1 VRGECCEYG
10 RRFNTMMEK
19 LTLFR
24 TTKRIL
30 FGLGAVEK
38 TGPEAQLLKAKKV
51 LIITD
56 PGVIQ
61 VGLLESVEKSLQY
74 VNLPFVI
81 FDGVEPDPK
90 IEVVEKSVEKAKEEG
105 IDLIIGFGGGSSL
118 DIAKVTSILIT
129 NPGKIDSFFGI
140 DLVPNPGVP
149 VILVPTTAGTGS
161 EVTPIAI
168 LSDTKEKLKKG
179 IVSPTLFPEVAIV
192 DPKLTIGL
200 PPSVTAFT
208 GMDALTH
215 AIEAFYSINA
225 TDLSDLLAFRAMELI
240 SKNLRMA
247 YAHGENLVAR
257 SNMMEG
263 SLLAGIAFANAGVGA
278 VHAFAY
284 PLGGEFHLAH
294 GLINTLMLPY
304 VMRYNI
310 LGCPYKFAQMA
321 KAFGEKVEG
330 ISELVGAEIA
340 VRFVERLSDDLRV
353 PRRLRDVG
361 IPEDSIPRLAE
372 AAMKVTR
379 LLANNPR
386 KMTLEDAAAIYKSAY

>member
-1 VRGECCEYG
+1 MC
-10 RRFNTMMEK
+10 EK

-24 TTKRIL
+24 TVRRIL
-30 FGLGAVEK
+30 SGPGAVEK
-38 TGPEAQLLKAKKV
+38 IGAEALLLKANKV

-61 VGLLESVEKSLQY
+61 AGLLEGVEKSLRA
-74 VNLPFVI
+74 VSLPFVI
-81 FDGVEPDPK
+81 FDGVESDPR
-90 IEVVEKSVEKAKEEG
+90 IEVVEKSVENAKKER
-105 IDLIIGFGGGSSL
+105 INLVIGFGGGSSL
-118 DIAKVTSILIT
+118 DIAKVTSILLT
-129 NPGKIDSFFGI
+129 NSGKIEDFWGI
-140 DLVPNPGVP
+140 DLVPNPGIP
-149 VILVPTTAGTGS
+149 AILVPTTAGTGS

-179 IVSPTLFPEVAIV
+179 IVSSFLFPEVAIV

-215 AIEAFYSINA
+215 AIESFYSINA
-225 TDLSDLLAFRAMELI
+225 TDLTDILAFRAMELI
-240 SKNLRMA
+240 TKNIRVA
-247 YAHGENLVAR
+247 YANGENLVAR
-257 SNMMEG
+257 TSMMEG

-284 PLGGEFHLAH
+284 PLGGEFHLTH
-294 GLINTLMLPY
+294 GLANTLMLPY
-304 VMRYNI
+304 VMRFNI
-310 LGCPYKFAQMA
+310 LGCPEKFARMA
-321 KAFGEKVEG
+321 EAFGEKVESR
-330 ISELVGAEIA
+330 SELVRAEMA
-340 VRFVERLSDDLRV
+340 VKFVERLSDDIRV

-361 IPEDSIPRLAE
+361 IPEDAIPRLAE

-386 KMTLEDAAAIYKSAY
+386 KISLNDAIAIYNSAY

>member
-1 VRGECCEYG
+1 MIDKV
-10 RRFNTMMEK
+10 
-19 LTLFR
+19 TLFR

-30 FGLGAVEK
+30 FGPGSIERL
-38 TGPEAQLLKAKKV
+38 GPEAQLLKAKKI

-56 PGVIQ
+56 QGVIQ
-61 VGLLESVEKSLQY
+61 AGLLEGVEKSLQS

-81 FDGVEPDPK
+81 FDGVEPDPR
-90 IEVVEKSVEKAKEEG
+90 IEVVEKSVEKAKKEG

-118 DIAKVTSILIT
+118 DIAKVTSIMIT
-129 NPGKIDSFFGI
+129 NTGKIDSFFGV

-149 VILVPTTAGTGS
+149 VILIPTTAGTGS

-179 IVSPTLFPEVAIV
+179 IVSPTLFPEVTIL

-215 AIEAFYSINA
+215 AIESYYSINA
-225 TDLSDLLAFRAMELI
+225 TDLSDLLAFRAMELL

-247 YAHGENLVAR
+247 YAHGENLAAR
-257 SNMMEG
+257 SSVLEG

-294 GLINTLMLPY
+294 GLTNTLMLPY

-310 LGCPYKFAQMA
+310 LGCPSKFAQMA

-330 ISELVGAEIA
+330 ISELIGAEIA
-340 VRFVERLSDDLRV
+340 VRFIERLSDDIRV

-361 IPEDSIPRLAE
+361 IPEDAIPRLAE

-386 KMTLEDAAAIYKSAY
+386 KVTLEDAVAIYKSAY

>member
-1 VRGECCEYG
+1 MM
-10 RRFNTMMEK
+10 RFKMMEK

-38 TGPEAQLLKAKKV
+38 IGSEAQLLKAKKV

-56 PGVIQ
+56 PGIIQ
-61 VGLLESVEKSLQY
+61 SGLLEGIEKSLHAAD
-74 VNLPFVI
+74 LPFTL
-81 FDGVEPDPK
+81 FDGVEPDPR
-90 IEVVEKSVEKAKEEG
+90 IEVVAKSVENAKKEG
-105 IDLIIGFGGGSSL
+105 VDLIIGFGGGSSL
-118 DIAKVTSILIT
+118 DIAKVTSILVT
-129 NPGKIDSFFGI
+129 NPGKIDGFFGI
-140 DLVPNPGVP
+140 DLVPHSGIP

-179 IVSPTLFPEVAIV
+179 IVSPFLFPEVAII

-215 AIEAFYSINA
+215 AIEAYYSINA
-225 TDLSDLLAFRAMELI
+225 TDLTDLLAFRAMELI
-240 SKNLRMA
+240 TKNLRMA
-247 YAHGENLVAR
+247 YANGENLIAR

-294 GLINTLMLPY
+294 GLTNTLMLPY

-310 LGCPYKFAQMA
+310 LGCPEKFVQMA
-321 KAFGEKVEG
+321 KAFGEKVELLSVLDG
-330 ISELVGAEIA
+330 VEMA
-340 VRFVERLSDDLRV
+340 VKFVERLSDDLRV
-353 PRRLRDVG
+353 PKRLRDVG
-361 IPEDSIPRLAE
+361 IPEDAIPRLAE

-386 KMTLEDAAAIYKSAY
+386 KITLDDAITIYQSAY

>member
-1 VRGECCEYG
+1 
-10 RRFNTMMEK
+10 MIDK

-24 TTKRIL
+24 TTRRIL

-38 TGPEAQLLKAKKV
+38 IGTEAQLLKAKKV

-61 VGLLESVEKSLQY
+61 AGLLEGVEKSLQA
-74 VNLPFVI
+74 VGLPFVI
-81 FDGVEPDPK
+81 FDGVEPDPR
-90 IEVVEKSVEKAKEEG
+90 IEVVEKSVEKAKKEG

-118 DIAKVTSILIT
+118 DIAKVTSIMIT
-129 NPGKIDSFFGI
+129 NTGKIDSFFGI

-149 VILVPTTAGTGS
+149 VILIPTTAGTGS

-179 IVSPTLFPEVAIV
+179 IVSPTLFPEVAIL

-215 AIEAFYSINA
+215 AIESYYSINA
-225 TDLSDLLAFRAMELI
+225 TDLSDLLAFRAMELL

-247 YAHGENLVAR
+247 YAHGENLAAR
-257 SNMMEG
+257 SCVLEG

-294 GLINTLMLPY
+294 GLTNTLMLPY

-310 LGCPYKFAQMA
+310 LGCPHKFAQMA
-321 KAFGEKVEG
+321 KAFGERVEG

-340 VRFVERLSDDLRV
+340 VRFIERLSDDIRV

-361 IPEDSIPRLAE
+361 IPEDAIPRLAE

-386 KMTLEDAAAIYKSAY
+386 KMTLEDAIAIYKSAY

>member
-1 VRGECCEYG
+1 
-10 RRFNTMMEK
+10 MIEK
-19 LTLFR
+19 VTLFR
-24 TTKRIL
+24 TTRRIL

-38 TGPEAQLLKAKKV
+38 IGEEAQLLKTKKV

-61 VGLLESVEKSLQY
+61 AGLLENIEKSLQS
-74 VNLPFVI
+74 VGLPFVI
-81 FDGVEPDPK
+81 FDGVEPDPR
-90 IEVVEKSVEKAKEEG
+90 IEVVEKSVEKAKREG
-105 IDLIIGFGGGSSL
+105 VDLIIGFGGGSSL
-118 DIAKVTSILIT
+118 DIAKVTSIMIT
-129 NPGKIDSFFGI
+129 NHGKIDSFFGV
-140 DLVPNPGVP
+140 DLVPNPGIP
-149 VILVPTTAGTGS
+149 LILVPTTAGTGS

-168 LSDTKEKLKKG
+168 LSDTREKLKKG
-179 IVSPTLFPEVAIV
+179 IVTPTLFPEVALL

-215 AIEAFYSINA
+215 AIEAYYSINS
-225 TDLSDLLAFRAMELI
+225 TDLSDLFAYRAMELI

-294 GLINTLMLPY
+294 GLTNTLMLPY

-310 LGCPYKFAQMA
+310 LGCPGKFAQMA
-321 KAFGEKVEG
+321 IAFGEKVER
-330 ISELVGAEIA
+330 ISELVGADIA
-340 VRFVERLSDDLRV
+340 VRFIERLSDDIRV

-361 IPEDSIPRLAE
+361 IPEDAIPRLAE

-386 KMTLEDAAAIYKSAY
+386 KITLEDAIAIYKFAY

>member
-1 VRGECCEYG
+1 MIDR
-10 RRFNTMMEK
+10 

-24 TTKRIL
+24 TTKKIL

-38 TGPEAQLLKAKKV
+38 IGAEAQLLKGKKV

-56 PGVIQ
+56 SGVIQ
-61 VGLLESVEKSLQY
+61 AGLLEGVEKSLQAA
-74 VNLPFVI
+74 NIPFAL
-81 FDGVEPDPK
+81 FDGVEPDPR
-90 IEVVEKSVEKAKEEG
+90 IEVVEKSVEKAKKEG
-105 IDLIIGFGGGSSL
+105 IDLIIGLGGGSSL
-118 DIAKVTSILIT
+118 DIAKVTSIMIT
-129 NPGKIDSFFGI
+129 NSGKIDGFFGI
-140 DLVPNPGVP
+140 DLVPNPGIP

-179 IVSPTLFPEVAIV
+179 IISPTLFPEVAIV

-215 AIEAFYSINA
+215 AIESYASINA
-225 TDLSDLLAFRAMELI
+225 TDLTDLFALRAMELC

-247 YAHGENLVAR
+247 YAHGENLAAR

-294 GLINTLMLPY
+294 GLTNTLMLPY
-304 VMRYNI
+304 IMRYNI
-310 LGCPYKFAQMA
+310 LGCPHKFAQMA

-330 ISELVGAEIA
+330 LSELDGAETA
-340 VRFVERLSDDLRV
+340 VKFVERLSDDIRV

-361 IPEDSIPRLAE
+361 VPENAIPRLAE

-386 KMTLEDAAAIYKSAY
+386 KIALEDAVAIYNSAY

>member
-1 VRGECCEYG
+1 M
-10 RRFNTMMEK
+10 TEK
-19 LTLFR
+19 LSLFR
-24 TTKRIL
+24 TTRRIL
-30 FGLGAVEK
+30 FGVGSAEK
-38 TGPEAQLLKAKKV
+38 TGTEAQLLKAKKV

-61 VGLLESVEKSLQY
+61 AGLLEGIEKSLQS
-74 VNLPFVI
+74 VGIPFAI
-81 FDGVEPDPK
+81 FDGVEPDPR
-90 IEVVEKSVEKAKEEG
+90 IEVVEKSAEKAKKEG
-105 IDLIIGFGGGSSL
+105 MDLIIGFGGGSSL

-140 DLVPNPGVP
+140 DLVPRPGVP
-149 VILVPTTAGTGS
+149 AILIPTTAGTGS

-179 IVSPTLFPEVAIV
+179 IVTPHLFPEVAIV
-192 DPKLTIGL
+192 DPKLTVGL
-200 PPSVTAFT
+200 PSSVTAFT

-215 AIEAFYSINA
+215 AIEACYSVNA
-225 TDLSDLLAFRAMELI
+225 TGLSDLLAIRAMELI

-247 YAHGENLVAR
+247 YAYGENLSAR

-284 PLGGEFHLAH
+284 PLGAEFHLAH
-294 GLINTLMLPY
+294 GLTNTLMLPY

-310 LGCPYKFAQMA
+310 LGCSYKFATMA
-321 KAFGEKVEG
+321 KAFAEKVEG
-330 ISELVGAEIA
+330 LSELDAAEAA
-340 VRFVERLSDDLRV
+340 VKFVERLSDDLRV

-361 IPEDSIPRLAE
+361 IREDAIPRLAE

-386 KMTLEDAAAIYKSAY
+386 KISLEDANAIYKSAY

>member
-1 VRGECCEYG
+1 MFDKV
-10 RRFNTMMEK
+10 
-19 LTLFR
+19 TLFR

-30 FGLGAVEK
+30 FGPGSIERLGS
-38 TGPEAQLLKAKKV
+38 EAQLLKPKKI

-61 VGLLESVEKSLQY
+61 AGLLEGVEKSLRS
-74 VNLPFVI
+74 VGLPFVI
-81 FDGVEPDPK
+81 FDGVEPDPR
-90 IEVVEKSVEKAKEEG
+90 IEVVEKSVEKAKKEG
-105 IDLIIGFGGGSSL
+105 TDLIIGFGGGSSL

-129 NPGKIDSFFGI
+129 NPGKIDSFFGV
-140 DLVPNPGVP
+140 DLVPNSGIP

-215 AIEAFYSINA
+215 AIEAYYSINA
-225 TDLSDLLAFRAMELI
+225 TDLSDLLAFKAMELI

-263 SLLAGIAFANAGVGA
+263 SLFAGIAFANAGVGA

-294 GLINTLMLPY
+294 GLTNTLMLPY
-304 VMRYNI
+304 IMRYNI
-310 LGCPYKFAQMA
+310 LGCPSKFAQMA

-340 VRFVERLSDDLRV
+340 VRFVERLSDDIRV

-361 IPEDSIPRLAE
+361 IPADAIPRLGE

-386 KMTLEDAAAIYKSAY
+386 KVTLEDAVAIYKSAY

>member
-1 VRGECCEYG
+1 M
-10 RRFNTMMEK
+10 TDK
-19 LTLFR
+19 LSLFR
-24 TTKRIL
+24 TTRRIL
-30 FGLGAVEK
+30 FGAGSAEK
-38 TGPEAQLLKAKKV
+38 TGTEAQLLKAKKV

-61 VGLLESVEKSLQY
+61 AGLLEGIEKSLQS
-74 VNLPFVI
+74 VGIPFAI
-81 FDGVEPDPK
+81 FDGVEPDPR
-90 IEVVEKSVEKAKEEG
+90 IEVVEKSVEKAKKEG
-105 IDLIIGFGGGSSL
+105 INLIIGFGGGSSL
-118 DIAKVTSILIT
+118 DIAKVTSIMVA

-140 DLVPNPGVP
+140 DLVPNPGMP
-149 VILVPTTAGTGS
+149 VILIPTTAGTGS

-179 IVSPTLFPEVAIV
+179 IVSPTLFPEVALV
-192 DPKLTIGL
+192 DPKLTVGL

-215 AIEAFYSINA
+215 AIEACYSVNA
-225 TDLSDLLAFRAMELI
+225 TGLSDLLAIRAMELI

-247 YAHGENLVAR
+247 YAYGENLSAR
-257 SNMMEG
+257 SSMMEG

-294 GLINTLMLPY
+294 GLTNTLMLPY

-310 LGCPYKFAQMA
+310 LGCPYKFATMA

-330 ISELVGAEIA
+330 LSELDAAEAA
-340 VRFVERLSDDLRV
+340 VKFVERLSDDLRV

-361 IPEDSIPRLAE
+361 IPEKAISGLAE

-386 KMTLEDAAAIYKSAY
+386 KIAPEDAVAIYKSAY

>member
-1 VRGECCEYG
+1 M
-10 RRFNTMMEK
+10 TEK

-38 TGPEAQLLKAKKV
+38 TGTEAQLLKAKKV
-51 LIITD
+51 LIVTD

-61 VGLLESVEKSLQY
+61 AGLLQHVEKSLQSAG
-74 VNLPFVI
+74 LPFAI
-81 FDGVEPDPK
+81 FDGVEADPR
-90 IEVVEKSVEKAKEEG
+90 IEVVEKSVEKAKKEG

-118 DIAKVTSILIT
+118 DIAKITSIMVT
-129 NPGKIDSFFGI
+129 NQGKIDSFFGV
-140 DLVPNPGVP
+140 DLVPNSGLP
-149 VILVPTTAGTGS
+149 VMLIPTTAGTGS

-168 LSDTKEKLKKG
+168 LSDTREKLKKG

-192 DPKLTIGL
+192 DPKLTVGL

-215 AIEAFYSINA
+215 AIEAYASINA
-225 TDLSDLLAFRAMELI
+225 TGLSDLLAFRAMELL
-240 SKNLRMA
+240 SKNIRMA
-247 YAHGENLVAR
+247 FAHGENLVAR

-294 GLINTLMLPY
+294 GLTNTLMLPY
-304 VMRYNI
+304 LMRYNI
-310 LGCPYKFAQMA
+310 LGCPDKFAAMA
-321 KAFGEKVEG
+321 RAFGEKVEG
-330 ISELVGAEIA
+330 LSELAAAEAA

-361 IPEDSIPRLAE
+361 IPEKAIPGLAE

-386 KMTLEDAAAIYKSAY
+386 KMTLEDAKAIYKSAY

>member
-1 VRGECCEYG
+1 
-10 RRFNTMMEK
+10 MIEK
-19 LTLFR
+19 VTLFR
-24 TTKRIL
+24 TTRRIL
-30 FGLGAVEK
+30 FGPGSIERLGS
-38 TGPEAQLLKAKKV
+38 EAQLLKAKKI

-56 PGVIQ
+56 TGVIQ
-61 VGLLESVEKSLQY
+61 AGLLEVVEKSLQSI
-74 VNLPFVI
+74 NLPFVI
-81 FDGVEPDPK
+81 FDGVEPDPR
-90 IEVVEKSVEKAKEEG
+90 IEVVEKSVEKAKKEG

-118 DIAKVTSILIT
+118 DIAKVTSIMIT
-129 NPGKIDSFFGI
+129 NTGMIDTFFGI
-140 DLVPNPGVP
+140 DLVPNPGAP
-149 VILVPTTAGTGS
+149 VILIPTTAGTGS

-179 IVSPTLFPEVAIV
+179 IVSTYLFPEVAIV

-215 AIEAFYSINA
+215 AIESFYSINA
-225 TDLSDLLAFRAMELI
+225 TDLSDLLSFRAMELL
-240 SKNLRMA
+240 SKNIRMA

-294 GLINTLMLPY
+294 GLTNTLMLPY

-310 LGCPYKFAQMA
+310 MGCPSKFAQMA

-361 IPEDSIPRLAE
+361 IPEDAIRRLAE

-386 KMTLEDAAAIYKSAY
+386 KITLEDAVAIYKSAY

>member
-1 VRGECCEYG
+1 
-10 RRFNTMMEK
+10 MLEK
-19 LTLFR
+19 LSLFR

-38 TGPEAQLLKAKKV
+38 IGAEAQLLKAKKV

-61 VGLLESVEKSLQY
+61 AGLLEGVEKSLQAAG
-74 VNLPFVI
+74 LPFVL
-81 FDGVEPDPK
+81 FDGVEPDPR
-90 IEVVEKSVEKAKEEG
+90 IEVVEKSVEKAKKEG
-105 IDLIIGFGGGSSL
+105 IDLIIGLGGGSSL
-118 DIAKVTSILIT
+118 DIAKVTSILLT
-129 NPGKIDSFFGI
+129 NSGKIDVFFGI

-215 AIEAFYSINA
+215 AIEAYASINA
-225 TDLSDLLAFRAMELI
+225 TDLTDLFALRAMDLC

-247 YAHGENLVAR
+247 YAHGENLAVR

-294 GLINTLMLPY
+294 GLTNTLMLPY
-304 VMRYNI
+304 IMRYNI
-310 LGCPYKFAQMA
+310 LGCPHKFAQMA

-330 ISELVGAEIA
+330 LSELDGAETA
-340 VRFVERLSDDLRV
+340 VKFVERLSDDIRV

-361 IPEDSIPRLAE
+361 VPENAIPQLAE

-386 KMTLEDAAAIYKSAY
+386 KVTLEDAVTIYNSAY

>member
-1 VRGECCEYG
+1 
-10 RRFNTMMEK
+10 
-19 LTLFR
+19 
-24 TTKRIL
+24 I
-30 FGLGAVEK
+30 
-38 TGPEAQLLKAKKV
+38 
-51 LIITD
+51 
-56 PGVIQ
+56 
-61 VGLLESVEKSLQY
+61 EKSLQS
-74 VNLPFVI
+74 VGLPFVI
-81 FDGVEPDPK
+81 FDGVEPDPR
-90 IEVVEKSVEKAKEEG
+90 IEVVEKSVEKAKKEG
-105 IDLIIGFGGGSSL
+105 IDLIIGLGGGSSL
-118 DIAKVTSILIT
+118 DIAKVTSIMIT
-129 NPGKIDSFFGI
+129 NLGKIDGFFGI

-215 AIEAFYSINA
+215 AIEAYASINA
-225 TDLSDLLAFRAMELI
+225 TDLTDLFALRAMDLC

-247 YAHGENLVAR
+247 YAHGENLAAR

-294 GLINTLMLPY
+294 GLTNTLMLPY
-304 VMRYNI
+304 IMRYNI
-310 LGCPYKFAQMA
+310 LGCPHKFAQMA

-330 ISELVGAEIA
+330 LSELDGAETA
-340 VRFVERLSDDLRV
+340 VKFVERLSDDIRV
-353 PRRLRDVG
+353 PRRLRYVG
-361 IPEDSIPRLAE
+361 VPENAIPQLAE

-386 KMTLEDAAAIYKSAY
+386 KTTLEDAVAIYNSAY

>member
-1 VRGECCEYG
+1 
-10 RRFNTMMEK
+10 MIEK

-38 TGPEAQLLKAKKV
+38 IGTEAQLLKAKKV

-56 PGVIQ
+56 MGVIQ
-61 VGLLESVEKSLQY
+61 AGLLEGVEKSLQSAG
-74 VNLPFVI
+74 LPFVI
-81 FDGVEPDPK
+81 FDGVEPDPR
-90 IEVVEKSVEKAKEEG
+90 IEVVEKSIEKAKKEG

-118 DIAKVTSILIT
+118 DIAKVTSIMIT
-129 NPGKIDSFFGI
+129 NPGKIDSFFGV
-140 DLVPNPGVP
+140 DLVPNPGIP
-149 VILVPTTAGTGS
+149 VILIPTTAGTGS

-179 IVSPTLFPEVAIV
+179 IVSAYLFPEVAIV
-192 DPKLTIGL
+192 DPKLTVGL

-215 AIEAFYSINA
+215 AIESFYSINA

-240 SKNLRMA
+240 SKNIRMA
-247 YAHGENLVAR
+247 FANGENLVAR

-294 GLINTLMLPY
+294 GLTNTLMLPY

-310 LGCPYKFAQMA
+310 LGCPSKFAQMA
-321 KAFGEKVEG
+321 KAFGERVEG

-340 VRFVERLSDDLRV
+340 VRSIERLSDDLRV

-361 IPEDSIPRLAE
+361 IPENAIPGLAE

-386 KMTLEDAAAIYKSAY
+386 KVTLEDAIAIYKSAY

>member
-1 VRGECCEYG
+1 M
-10 RRFNTMMEK
+10 TEK

-30 FGLGAVEK
+30 FGPGSIERLGS
-38 TGPEAQLLKAKKV
+38 EAQLLKAKKV

-56 PGVIQ
+56 TGVIQ
-61 VGLLESVEKSLQY
+61 AGLLESVKKSLQSAGI
-74 VNLPFVI
+74 PFAL
-81 FDGVEPDPK
+81 FDGVEPDPR
-90 IEVVEKSVEKAKEEG
+90 IEVVEKSVEKAKKEG

-118 DIAKVTSILIT
+118 DIAKVTSIMIT
-129 NPGKIDSFFGI
+129 NTGKIDSFFGI
-140 DLVPNPGVP
+140 DLVSNPGLP
-149 VILVPTTAGTGS
+149 VILIPTTAGTGS

-179 IVSPTLFPEVAIV
+179 IVSAYLFPAVAIV

-200 PPSVTAFT
+200 PSSVTAFT

-215 AIEAFYSINA
+215 AIEACYSVNA
-225 TDLSDLLAFRAMELI
+225 TDITDLLAFRAMELI

-247 YAHGENLVAR
+247 YAYGENLTAR
-257 SNMMEG
+257 SNTMEG

-294 GLINTLMLPY
+294 GLTNTLMLPY

-330 ISELVGAEIA
+330 LSELDGAELA
-340 VRFVERLSDDLRV
+340 VKFVERLSDDLRV

-361 IPEDSIPRLAE
+361 IPEDAIPRLAE

-386 KMTLEDAAAIYKSAY
+386 KVTLEDAVAIYKSAFY

>member
-1 VRGECCEYG
+1 
-10 RRFNTMMEK
+10 
-19 LTLFR
+19 
-24 TTKRIL
+24 
-30 FGLGAVEK
+30 
-38 TGPEAQLLKAKKV
+38 
-51 LIITD
+51 
-56 PGVIQ
+56 VIQ
-61 VGLLESVEKSLQY
+61 AGLLEGVEKSLQS

-81 FDGVEPDPK
+81 FDGVEPDPR
-90 IEVVEKSVEKAKEEG
+90 IEVVEKSVEKAKKEG

-118 DIAKVTSILIT
+118 DIAKVTSIMIT
-129 NPGKIDSFFGI
+129 NTGKIDSFFGI

-149 VILVPTTAGTGS
+149 VILIPTTAGTGS

-179 IVSPTLFPEVAIV
+179 IVSPTLFPEVAIL

-215 AIEAFYSINA
+215 AIESYYSINA
-225 TDLSDLLAFRAMELI
+225 TDLSDLLAFRAMELL

-247 YAHGENLVAR
+247 YAQGENLAAR
-257 SNMMEG
+257 SCVLEG

-294 GLINTLMLPY
+294 GLTNTLMLPY

-310 LGCPYKFAQMA
+310 LGCPSKFAQMA

-340 VRFVERLSDDLRV
+340 VRFIERLSDDIRV

-361 IPEDSIPRLAE
+361 IPEDAIPRLAE

-386 KMTLEDAAAIYKSAY
+386 KVTLEDAVVIYKSAY

>member
-1 VRGECCEYG
+1 
-10 RRFNTMMEK
+10 MDEK
-19 LTLFR
+19 ISLFR

-30 FGLGAVEK
+30 FGLGTVEK
-38 TGPEAQLLKAKKV
+38 VGAEAQLLKAKKV

-56 PGVIQ
+56 TGVIQ
-61 VGLLESVEKSLQY
+61 AGLLQSVEKSLQS
-74 VNLPFVI
+74 VGLPFAI
-81 FDGVEPDPK
+81 FDGVEPDPR
-90 IEVVEKSVEKAKEEG
+90 IEVVEKSVEKAKKEG

-118 DIAKVTSILIT
+118 DIAKVTSIMIT
-129 NPGKIDSFFGI
+129 NAGKIDGFFGI
-140 DLVPNPGVP
+140 DLVPNPGAA

-192 DPKLTIGL
+192 DPKLTVGL

-215 AIEAFYSINA
+215 AIESYYSINA
-225 TDLSDLLAFRAMELI
+225 THLSDLLAFRAMELI
-240 SKNLRMA
+240 SKDLRMA

-294 GLINTLMLPY
+294 GLTNTLMLPY
-304 VMRYNI
+304 VMRYNV
-310 LGCPYKFAQMA
+310 LGCPYRFAQMA
-321 KAFGEKVEG
+321 RAFGEKVEG
-330 ISELVGAEIA
+330 LSELDAAETA
-340 VRFVERLSDDLRV
+340 VKFVERLSDDLRV

-361 IPEDSIPRLAE
+361 IPEDAIPRLAE

-386 KMTLEDAAAIYKSAY
+386 KVTLEDTIAIYRSAY

>member
-1 VRGECCEYG
+1 
-10 RRFNTMMEK
+10 MIEK
-19 LTLFR
+19 VTLFR
-24 TTKRIL
+24 TTRKIL

-56 PGVIQ
+56 TGVIQ
-61 VGLLESVEKSLQY
+61 AGLLQGIEKSLQTAG
-74 VNLPFVI
+74 LPFVI
-81 FDGVEPDPK
+81 FDGVEPDPR
-90 IEVVEKSVEKAKEEG
+90 IEVVEKSVEKAKKEG

-118 DIAKVTSILIT
+118 DIAKVTSIMIT

-149 VILVPTTAGTGS
+149 VILIPTTAGTGS

-215 AIEAFYSINA
+215 AIESFYSINA
-225 TDLSDLLAFRAMELI
+225 TDLSNLLAFRAMELL
-240 SKNLRMA
+240 SKNIRMA
-247 YAHGENLVAR
+247 FAHGENLVAR
-257 SNMMEG
+257 SNVMEG
-263 SLLAGIAFANAGVGA
+263 SLLAGIGFANAGVGA

-294 GLINTLMLPY
+294 GLTNTLMLPY

-310 LGCPYKFAQMA
+310 MGCPSKFAQMA
-321 KAFGEKVEG
+321 KAFGERVEG

-353 PRRLRDVG
+353 PRRLRDVS
-361 IPEDSIPRLAE
+361 IPEDAIPRLAE

-386 KMTLEDAAAIYKSAY
+386 KITLEDAITIYRSAY

>member
-1 VRGECCEYG
+1 
-10 RRFNTMMEK
+10 MLEK
-19 LTLFR
+19 ITLFR
-24 TTKRIL
+24 TTRRIL
-30 FGLGAVEK
+30 FGVGAVEK
-38 TGPEAQLLKAKKV
+38 IGAEAQLLKGKKV
-51 LIITD
+51 LVITD
-56 PGVIQ
+56 SGVIQ
-61 VGLLESVEKSLQY
+61 AGLLEGVEKSLQAA
-74 VNLPFVI
+74 NIPFAL
-81 FDGVEPDPK
+81 FDGVEPDPR
-90 IEVVEKSVEKAKEEG
+90 IEVVEKSVEKAKKEG
-105 IDLIIGFGGGSSL
+105 IDLIIGLGGGSSL
-118 DIAKVTSILIT
+118 DIAKVTSIMIT
-129 NPGKIDSFFGI
+129 NSGKIDGFFGI
-140 DLVPNPGVP
+140 DLVPNPGIP

-215 AIEAFYSINA
+215 AIEAYASINA
-225 TDLSDLLAFRAMELI
+225 TDLTDLFALRAMDLC

-247 YAHGENLVAR
+247 YAHGENLAAR

-294 GLINTLMLPY
+294 GLTNTLMLPY
-304 VMRYNI
+304 IMRYNI
-310 LGCPYKFAQMA
+310 LGCPHKFAQMA

-330 ISELVGAEIA
+330 LSELDGAETA
-340 VRFVERLSDDLRV
+340 VKFVERLSDDIRV

-361 IPEDSIPRLAE
+361 VPENAIPRLAE

-386 KMTLEDAAAIYKSAY
+386 KIALEDAVAIYNSAY

>member
-1 VRGECCEYG
+1 V
-10 RRFNTMMEK
+10 
-19 LTLFR
+19 
-24 TTKRIL
+24 
-30 FGLGAVEK
+30 
-38 TGPEAQLLKAKKV
+38 
-51 LIITD
+51 
-56 PGVIQ
+56 
-61 VGLLESVEKSLQY
+61 
-74 VNLPFVI
+74 
-81 FDGVEPDPK
+81 
-90 IEVVEKSVEKAKEEG
+90 
-105 IDLIIGFGGGSSL
+105 
-118 DIAKVTSILIT
+118 ILI
-129 NPGKIDSFFGI
+129 
-140 DLVPNPGVP
+140 
-149 VILVPTTAGTGS
+149 PTTAGTGS

-179 IVSPTLFPEVAIV
+179 IVSAYLFPEVAIV
-192 DPKLTIGL
+192 DPKLTVGL

-215 AIEAFYSINA
+215 AIESFYSINA
-225 TDLSDLLAFRAMELI
+225 TDLSDLLAFRAMEIL
-240 SKNLRMA
+240 SKNIRMA
-247 YAHGENLVAR
+247 FAHGENLVAR

-294 GLINTLMLPY
+294 GLTNTLMLPY
-304 VMRYNI
+304 LMRYNI
-310 LGCPYKFAQMA
+310 LGCPHKFAQMA
-321 KAFGEKVEG
+321 KAFGERVEG

-361 IPEDSIPRLAE
+361 IQEDAIPRLAE

-386 KMTLEDAAAIYKSAY
+386 KVTLEDAVAIYKSAY

>member
-1 VRGECCEYG
+1 
-10 RRFNTMMEK
+10 MLEK
-19 LTLFR
+19 TTLFR

-30 FGLGAVEK
+30 FGPGAVEK
-38 TGPEAQLLKAKKV
+38 IGAEAQLLKGKKV

-56 PGVIQ
+56 SGVIQ
-61 VGLLESVEKSLQY
+61 AGLLEGVEKSLQSAGI
-74 VNLPFVI
+74 PFTL
-81 FDGVEPDPK
+81 FDGVEPDPR
-90 IEVVEKSVEKAKEEG
+90 IEVVEKSVEKAKKEG

-118 DIAKVTSILIT
+118 DIAKVTSIMIT
-129 NPGKIDSFFGI
+129 NIGKIDSFFGI
-140 DLVPNPGVP
+140 DLVPNPGIP
-149 VILVPTTAGTGS
+149 VILIPTTAGTGS

-168 LSDTKEKLKKG
+168 LSDAKEKLKKG
-179 IVSPTLFPEVAIV
+179 IVSAYLFPEVAIV

-215 AIEAFYSINA
+215 AIEAYYSINT
-225 TDLSDLLAFRAMELI
+225 TDLTDLLAYRAMELL

-247 YAHGENLVAR
+247 YAHGENLAAR

-263 SLLAGIAFANAGVGA
+263 SPLAGIAFANAGVGA

-294 GLINTLMLPY
+294 GLTNTLMLPY

-310 LGCPYKFAQMA
+310 MGCPSKFAQME
-321 KAFGEKVEG
+321 KAFGERVEG

-340 VRFVERLSDDLRV
+340 VRFVERLSDDIRV

-361 IPEDSIPRLAE
+361 VPENAIPRLAE

-386 KMTLEDAAAIYKSAY
+386 KIALEDAVAIYNSAY

>member
-1 VRGECCEYG
+1 
-10 RRFNTMMEK
+10 MIEK
-19 LTLFR
+19 VTLFR
-24 TTKRIL
+24 TTKKIL
-30 FGLGAVEK
+30 FGPGSTEKLG
-38 TGPEAQLLKAKKV
+38 GEAQLLKAKKA

-56 PGVIQ
+56 QGVIQ
-61 VGLLESVEKSLQY
+61 AGLIENIEKSLQT
-74 VNLPFVI
+74 VGLPFVI
-81 FDGVEPDPK
+81 FDGVEPDPR
-90 IEVVEKSVEKAKEEG
+90 IEVVEKSVQKAKKEG
-105 IDLIIGFGGGSSL
+105 TDLIIGFGGGSSL
-118 DIAKVTSILIT
+118 DIAKVTSIMMSNL
-129 NPGKIDSFFGI
+129 GKIDSFFGI

-149 VILVPTTAGTGS
+149 VILIPTTAGTGS

-179 IVSPTLFPEVAIV
+179 IVSAYLFPEVAIV

-200 PPSVTAFT
+200 PRSVTAFT

-215 AIEAFYSINA
+215 AIESYYSINA
-225 TDLSDLLAFRAMELI
+225 TDLSDLLAFRAMELLSRNI
-240 SKNLRMA
+240 RMA
-247 YAHGENLVAR
+247 FAHGENLVAR

-294 GLINTLMLPY
+294 GLTNTLMLPY

-310 LGCPYKFAQMA
+310 LGCPHKFAQMA

-330 ISELVGAEIA
+330 ISEIVGAEIA

-361 IPEDSIPRLAE
+361 ISEDAIPQLAE

-386 KMTLEDAAAIYKSAY
+386 KLNLDDAVAIYKAAY